1 MDLYTLIM
9 LGSGALVSGFV
20 SGFAGFGTALFASA
34 FWFAVLPAHL
44 VPPLVILAAVAGQ
57 IVGLARLKNKLTFK
71 RALPLIS
78 GGIIGVP
85 IGTLVLFV
93 LSPWALKLGIGL
105 FLVSYALW
113 QMLGDRFRFTI
124 GPQPLALD
132 RLIGF
137 VGGILGGIAGLAG
150 PVPIVW
156 LQLQALPASEQR
168 ARYQPFNL
176 CILLLSALSMVLAGL
191 VTAEVLK
198 LASVAIPITITAA
211 WFGVKAYTR
220 ISEDSFRNWILI
232 LLLASGCFVLVQ
244 TLV

>member
-1 MDLYTLIM
+1 MDIYTLVA
-9 LGSGALVSGFV
+9 LGTGALVSGFV

-57 IVGLARLKNKLTFK
+57 IVGLARLKRQLTFK

-93 LSPWALKLGIGL
+93 LSPWVIKLGIGL

-113 QMLGDRFRFTI
+113 QMLGEKFRITI

-132 RLIGF
+132 RAIGF
-137 VGGILGGIAGLAG
+137 IGGILGGIAGLAG

-176 CILLLSALSMVLAGL
+176 CILALSALSMAIFGVI
-191 VTAEVLK
+191 TAEVLK
-198 LASVAIPITITAA
+198 LALFAVPLTVIAA
-211 WFGVKAYTR
+211 WFGVKAYAR
-220 ISEDSFRNWILI
+220 VSENSFRIWILC
-232 LLLASGCFVLVQ
+232 LLLVSGCFVLLQ